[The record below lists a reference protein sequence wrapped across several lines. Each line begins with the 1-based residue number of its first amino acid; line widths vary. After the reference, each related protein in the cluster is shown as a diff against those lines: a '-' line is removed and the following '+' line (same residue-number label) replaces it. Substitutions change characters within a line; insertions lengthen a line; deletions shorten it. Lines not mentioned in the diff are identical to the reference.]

1 MFAGFFGGTLS
12 FGGLRGRLGAIAA
25 FAIVF
30 MTIFLTGWRAVIG
43 GVEALPFKD
52 DPDRGVDLAQGNL
65 AANRANR
72 QRVIGKMLK
81 LVKTMT
87 AFFAKITINRHFLT
101 SPNPESL

>member
-30 MTIFLTGWRAVIG
+30 MTIFLTGGRAVIG

-87 AFFAKITINRHFLT
+87 TFFA
-101 SPNPESL
+101 